1 MNRSFSI
8 DSDDDV
14 SVVDV
19 LIRYKVENTIVKVV
33 REEEER
39 LEINDEGG
47 QPSLRRIAPADV
59 SEILSVVFPINVI
72 IVTFFLICS

>member
-1 MNRSFSI
+1 MSSFSL

-33 REEEER
+33 RDEEER

-47 QPSLRRIAPADV
+47 RPSLRRIAPADV